1 MIGIAANT
9 KAERRGLVTT
19 IMAPAPTNST
29 RLRSATDTE
38 APTAALICSHFVGW
52 LQFLDHRFDALGK
65 AFRIEIQRIVVAVGN
80 IGVERGVVGRNEP
93 VPRAHAGNHVEER
106 ESVVLRRRESRIGA
120 LRIVMA
126 ALAGGG
132 APRLN

>member
-38 APTAALICSHFVGW
+38 APTAALICVVSAVRREITSPV
-52 LQFLDHRFDALGK
+52 LAPSKK
-65 AFRIEIQRIVVAVGN
+65 AGDGDVRGANTLLRKSATMRSPSGDEVVAKRAR
-80 IGVERGVVGRNEP
+80 ERQ
-93 VPRAHAGNHVEER
+93 H
-106 ESVVLRRRESRIGA
+106 RRKPDHHQEIA
-120 LRIVMA
+120 VDQ
-126 ALAGGG
+126 
-132 APRLN
+132 